1 MRQKYGVRAAKLLGV
16 GVWTIA
22 LWMMQAR
29 LCMPRVPTPKPTRAI
44 EFHVMREFFRVSNL
58 ELLAVWRSPVWSA
71 NTKPPHS
78 PPHFETSRYR
88 PAYAASPYESARVGS
103 SCGSRPQATRES
115 PPLGTLRS
123 CQNR

>member
-1 MRQKYGVRAAKLLGV
+1 MKSCHVRACYRG
-16 GVWTIA
+16 G
-22 LWMMQAR
+22 R
-29 LCMPRVPTPKPTRAI
+29 I
-44 EFHVMREFFRVSNL
+44 EFHVTREFFRVSNL
-58 ELLAVWRSPVWSA
+58 ELLAVWHSPAWSA

-88 PAYAASPYESARVGS
+88 AVYAASPYESARVGS

-115 PPLGTLRS
+115 PPSGTLGS